1 MVEVDE
7 ADIDM
12 TCSKSGCPLE
22 ANSTVTVHVRG
33 EFQLI
38 TPILGFIF
46 GGQTL
51 GLDTAA
57 TQQIEYFPVGGVSTL
72 PPTPV
77 AAFTA
82 SDLTGEAPFAVSFD
96 GTSSSGSPTDYVWDF
111 GDGEFAFGNAQVT
124 HVYDDPGTYLVTLR
138 VINLAGDDTSS
149 MTIEITAPS
158 ATPTPTPTPTP
169 GGTPTPT
176 PTPSPTPETC
186 VFPPNV
192 IGLNPSA
199 ADSALSGWTHEIYG
213 DLVDGHEE
221 QDPGPEP
228 GPQQLLHEEH
238 DNHHRP
244 LPAELR
250 WMT

>member
-1 MVEVDE
+1 M
-7 ADIDM
+7 
-12 TCSKSGCPLE
+12 
-22 ANSTVTVHVRG
+22 
-33 EFQLI
+33 
-38 TPILGFIF
+38 
-46 GGQTL
+46 
-51 GLDTAA
+51 
-57 TQQIEYFPVGGVSTL
+57 STL

-186 VFPPNV
+186 AFPPNV

-199 ADSALSGWTHEIYG
+199 ADSALSGWTHVIYG
-213 DLVDGHEE
+213 DLSTGQKNKIQAQNPDHNNCSMKSTTTIIAHYR
-221 QDPGPEP
+221 PGS
-228 GPQQLLHEEH
+228 
-238 DNHHRP
+238 
-244 LPAELR
+244 
-250 WMT
+250 